1 MRKTICP
8 LFVAALLIGAHVVW
22 ADEAVTPEAFTS
34 LDQRV
39 QDLKKEILHLNR
51 DLFILEEELL
61 FPSNTQVALFVSVDV
76 GIFFDLDSVQIKVD
90 NKEVANY
97 LYTKREVEALHRGG
111 VQRVFVGNLRSGDHE
126 LIAIFTGLGPQGRDY
141 RRGANLNFEKG
152 LGPKYIELKIS
163 DSGAKHQPEFVIR
176 EWE

>member
-1 MRKTICP
+1 MRKTISS
-8 LFVAALLIGAHVVW
+8 LFAAALLIGAHVVW
-22 ADEAVTPEAFTS
+22 ADEAVISDEFTS

-39 QDLKKEILHLNR
+39 QDLKKDILDLNR

-76 GIFFDLDSVQIKVD
+76 GTFFDLDSVQIKVD

-97 LYTKREVEALHRGG
+97 LYTEREVEALHRGG
-111 VQRVFVGNLRSGDHE
+111 VQRVFVGNLRSGEHE
-126 LIAIFTGLGPQGRDY
+126 LVAIFTGLGPQGRDY

-152 LGPKYIELKIS
+152 LGPKYVELKIS